1 MKEWR
6 SEGVKRTRSEGEC
19 RGRGVKESVEGG
31 QRGDRLRTEEE
42 TERETCSTEEKPSKP
57 PYTCRLGKKKIIK
70 INQSINSAQY
80 PPNKRLDLIRCRN
93 IYIINI
99 WYEIVASPSEC
110 QKEREGAEPVVSN
123 STDRPDHTERE

>member
-1 MKEWR
+1 MF
-6 SEGVKRTRSEGEC
+6 
-19 RGRGVKESVEGG
+19 
-31 QRGDRLRTEEE
+31 QRKNLLSHPTLVDLEKKLSK
-42 TERETCSTEEKPSKP
+42 STNPS
-57 PYTCRLGKKKIIK
+57 I
-70 INQSINSAQY
+70 QHSIPQT
-80 PPNKRLDLIRCRN
+80 KDLILYGVE